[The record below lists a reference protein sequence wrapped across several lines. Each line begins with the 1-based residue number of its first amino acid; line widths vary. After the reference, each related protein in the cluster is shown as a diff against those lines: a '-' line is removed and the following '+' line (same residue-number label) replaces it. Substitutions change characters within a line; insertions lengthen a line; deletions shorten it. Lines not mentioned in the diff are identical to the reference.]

1 MTFIN
6 DTLLS
11 AYIDNELS
19 PEDRKLTEDALAES
33 DTLRQRL
40 EILKGSDLAMRETF
54 TELDNTPMPDGLEA
68 LIRGEQ
74 DTATEHS
81 SSNVVPL
88 RRKMPA
94 ATWGVAASVILGV
107 VLFLQSPE
115 QLTVSDELNQFANNA
130 TSGNII
136 DGDNWRAEM
145 VMSFEKNDG
154 KRCREVRQHTPE
166 MTTTLQAC
174 GAPNNWQWQVVEQ
187 DTLYH
192 TATDE
197 SAVPVNALS
206 VEEEQRWLG
215 LKN

>member
-1 MTFIN
+1 
-6 DTLLS
+6 
-11 AYIDNELS
+11 
-19 PEDRKLTEDALAES
+19 
-33 DTLRQRL
+33 
-40 EILKGSDLAMRETF
+40 
-54 TELDNTPMPDGLEA
+54 
-68 LIRGEQ
+68 
-74 DTATEHS
+74 
-81 SSNVVPL
+81 
-88 RRKMPA
+88 MPA

-107 VLFLQSPE
+107 VLFFQSPE
-115 QLTVSDELNQFANNA
+115 QLTVSDELNQFANNS

-136 DGDNWRAEM
+136 DGDDWRAEM

-174 GAPNNWQWQVVEQ
+174 GAPNDWQWQVVEQ

-206 VEEEQRWLG
+206 AEEEQRWLG